1 MKQNIIKSM
10 IAMLAGGFLLT
21 TTACE
26 NGDQEFDDFSYQTV
40 YFAYQTPIR
49 TITLGTDV
57 YSTELDNQH
66 KCQLQVTVG
75 GVWKN
80 RQDRTVQLA
89 VDNSLCDGLSFEDG
103 SPVVPMPADYYTI
116 ANTTVTIKA
125 GDVRG
130 IAEVQLTDAF
140 FADPKSLDLHYVIPV
155 KIVQAQD
162 SILEGKDYMLYAV
175 TYKNKW
181 EGTWICHGTD
191 EIDLNGVKSTV
202 TREAEY
208 LEKNELRAITS
219 GSLTTCDYA
228 LSTTVDVD
236 TTKVNAQGNPT
247 TVKDKKTLTAVLKLT
262 FDANDQCT
270 ITTSTPGC
278 TASGTGTW
286 EADGAKKAWGDQDR
300 DLLNLSYTLTF
311 RYTDN
316 GVAKYKTYVT
326 KEALVMQSRGNKFE
340 TFNTK

>member
-1 MKQNIIKSM
+1 MKRNMIKSLF
-10 IAMLAGGFLLT
+10 AMMAGALLLT

-26 NGDQEFDDFSYQTV
+26 NGDQEFDDFTYQTV

-80 RQDRTVQLA
+80 RQDRMVQLA
-89 VDNSLCDGLSFEDG
+89 VDNSLCNGLTFEDG
-103 SPVVPMPADYYTI
+103 TPVTPMPSSYYTI
-116 ANTTVTIKA
+116 DNTNVTIKS
-125 GDVRG
+125 GEVRG

-140 FADPKSLDLHYVIPV
+140 FADPQSLGVHYVIPV
-155 KIVQAQD
+155 KIVSAQD

-208 LEKNELRAITS
+208 LEKNELRALTS
-219 GSLTTCDYA
+219 NSLTSCDYA
-228 LSTTVDVD
+228 LSTSVDVD
-236 TTKVNAQGNPT
+236 TTTVNAQGQAVT
-247 TVKDKKTLTAVLKLT
+247 TKDKKTLNAVIQLN
-262 FDANDQCT
+262 FDANGQCT
-270 ITTSTPGC
+270 LTTTSPGC
-278 TASGTGTW
+278 TVTGTGTW
-286 EADGAKKAWGDQDR
+286 VAEGAKKAWGDQDR
-300 DLLNLSYTLTF
+300 DLLTLSYTLTY

-316 GVAKYKTYVT
+316 GVAKYKTFVT
-326 KEALVMQSRGNKFE
+326 KEELVMQSRGNKFE
-340 TFNTK
+340 LFTTK